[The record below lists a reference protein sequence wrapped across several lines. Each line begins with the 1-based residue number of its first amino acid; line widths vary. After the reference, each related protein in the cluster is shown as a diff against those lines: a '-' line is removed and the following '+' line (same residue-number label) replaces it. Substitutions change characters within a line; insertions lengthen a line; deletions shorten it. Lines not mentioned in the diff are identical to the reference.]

1 MNGVHSLNRKQ
12 NWLTI
17 ETSATK
23 TEKTKKGE
31 TIKAALKIILGSEAL
46 GLKMIWS
53 QGKKETLAD
62 KPNPKFIPNFIEYSS
77 F

>member
-46 GLKMIWS
+46 GLKIS
-53 QGKKETLAD
+53 GAKAKR
-62 KPNPKFIPNFIEYSS
+62 KH
-77 F
+77 